1 MAAGLALAGAG
12 LGAAST
18 AIQTGGVEM
27 VAAAH
32 AGAAAGL
39 LSTGRY
45 VGGAAGSGLAP
56 LLLAVD
62 PVGALNALFA
72 AAAAAA
78 LLGALAGTRLGN
90 GNRVSR
96 L

>member
-1 MAAGLALAGAG
+1 
-12 LGAAST
+12 
-18 AIQTGGVEM
+18 
-27 VAAAH
+27 
-32 AGAAAGL
+32 
-39 LSTGRY
+39 